1 MPGLYNG
8 SPVNIQ
14 DEMDER
20 EELAAEARGLAEATL
35 AKAFNGWVELDGF
48 SVEKA
53 YLYGA
58 FLCALTLE
66 ASFDAN
72 GVRFRFPVLAENGA
86 GDDART
92 WISYEQLL
100 PDMDT
105 ATSRREVK
113 WLADRLRNLAA
124 LCDKLTEEAK

>member
-1 MPGLYNG
+1 
-8 SPVNIQ
+8 
-14 DEMDER
+14 MDER
-20 EELAAEARGLAEATL
+20 EELAAEACGLAEATL
-35 AKAFNGWVELDGF
+35 GKSFNGWVELDGF

-86 GDDART
+86 GDDALRL
-92 WISYEQLL
+92 ISFETML
-100 PDMDT
+100 DAGET
-105 ATSRREVK
+105 RF
-113 WLADRLRNLAA
+113 LAQRLTDLSDLCDRLYPASVPPGTPPASGTSGMSSGSKPL
-124 LCDKLTEEAK
+124 